1 MLSGLLR
8 QTANA
13 ARSGILRS
21 RARGRASTKRRSRA
35 TEAYVP
41 KRKPAGVQV
50 KARRVDFHFDASL
63 PRYWYLDD
71 PFLTHFMQALSITFP
86 EGERMFMDA
95 VRAVRERVQDA
106 ETRGDIAGFMGQEA
120 LHSRAHDALNE
131 HLARM
136 GYPAAR
142 LEQGIRQNI
151 ADHRPQHTKQSLL
164 ALTCALEHITA
175 IMGHHLLS
183 HPELQEHMHPAI
195 RDLWIWHAVEETEHK
210 AVAFD
215 VYQEVYG
222 DYRIRTKWLLLST
235 LGLTTSVSV
244 LQYYLLRRDGMAK
257 PAVWLK
263 GLWKLWGPGGLLLPL
278 VPAWLAYF
286 KPGFHPWDI
295 DDSALI
301 ERYRQRFDE
310 AELYTKKSGK
320 SALPGTHE

>member
-1 MLSGLLR
+1 MLSGLLS
-8 QTANA
+8 QTARGARAIA
-13 ARSGILRS
+13 A
-21 RARGRASTKRRSRA
+21 
-35 TEAYVP
+35 P
-41 KRKPAGVQV
+41 KRKPASVQV
-50 KARRVDFHFDASL
+50 KARRVDFQFDASL

-106 ETRGDIAGFMGQEA
+106 ETRSDIVGFMGQEA
-120 LHSRAHDALNE
+120 LHSRAHEALNE
-131 HLARM
+131 HLERI

-142 LEQGIRQNI
+142 LEQGIRENI
-151 ADHRPQHTKQSLL
+151 AGNRPLHTKQSLL

-183 HPELQEHMHPAI
+183 RPALQAHMHPAI

-222 DYRIRTKWLLLST
+222 DYRTRAKWLLLST
-235 LGLTTSVSV
+235 LGLCTSVSV
-244 LQYYLLRRDGMAK
+244 LQYYLLRRDRLADK
-257 PAVWLK
+257 PGVWLK

-286 KPGFHPWDI
+286 KPDFHPWDI

-301 ERYRQRFDE
+301 ERYRQRFDQYVVGTPR
-310 AELYTKKSGK
+310 AEVAAPYTKKSGK
-320 SALPGTHE
+320 SALPGVTE